1 MKYPLKFILWILPV
15 LGFVLGYAYAYVFF
29 HGLLETWH
37 FVGKPDENIAR
48 IYGIKEARK
57 LLVAT
62 ETGKLYSHEFG
73 KIFFNEFN
81 NYEGEVVLPI
91 QPSWEKEEHDIVDP
105 VHRLQ
110 YYGADFFTW
119 PPLFQVAQLY
129 EAIYVYDFE
138 GKGEVKFAL
147 AADGNLWMWNHQ
159 ISGMTGVIFDFAPVM
174 GFLAGLVV
182 VLIVTRVNWLKGKNH
197 FNQQEIR

>member
-1 MKYPLKFILWILPV
+1 
-15 LGFVLGYAYAYVFF
+15 
-29 HGLLETWH
+29 
-37 FVGKPDENIAR
+37 
-48 IYGIKEARK
+48 
-57 LLVAT
+57 
-62 ETGKLYSHEFG
+62 
-73 KIFFNEFN
+73 
-81 NYEGEVVLPI
+81 
-91 QPSWEKEEHDIVDP
+91 
-105 VHRLQ
+105 
-110 YYGADFFTW
+110 
-119 PPLFQVAQLY
+119 
-129 EAIYVYDFE
+129 VYDFE